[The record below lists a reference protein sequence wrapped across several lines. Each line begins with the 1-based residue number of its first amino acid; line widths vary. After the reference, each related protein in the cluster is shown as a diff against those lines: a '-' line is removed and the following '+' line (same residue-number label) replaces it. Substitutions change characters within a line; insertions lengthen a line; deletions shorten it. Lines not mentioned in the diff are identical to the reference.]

1 MQLCRYLV
9 SQSTKFYRHNP
20 LCCFSTSVYCCCCC
34 CCCCCCLFRYLLSP
48 ETFGHTLV
56 QDTRRFILQFH
67 GVAEWLG
74 IQNVCVGGGADRRV
88 CVILCTSR
96 CKVLWIQ
103 VATNISYET
112 ELHAFFTSAL
122 GAVSGHLHAPVALFS
137 GKEPLVPIG

>member
-1 MQLCRYLV
+1 VSFAAISLCIASQRVFIVVVVVVVVVVVYFAIYSVLKLLV
-9 SQSTKFYRHNP
+9 TPSYKIRGASF
-20 LCCFSTSVYCCCCC
+20 CSFMVS
-34 CCCCCCLFRYLLSP
+34 LSDL
-48 ETFGHTLV
+48 EYKMY
-56 QDTRRFILQFH
+56 
-67 GVAEWLG
+67 AW
-74 IQNVCVGGGADRRV
+74 GGGADRRV